1 MNKRAIGTIGEYISC
16 EYLKE
21 HSYDIVERNF
31 YCREGEIDIVAKDNN
46 RNPEEYCFIEVKLR
60 SSEKYGRPAS
70 AITEIKKKHFL
81 NASKYYIYKKRMIN
95 KIIRYDV
102 IEVYKKQEKYI
113 INHLK
118 NCDIY

>member
-46 RNPEEYCFIEVKLR
+46 RNPEEYCFIEVKTR
-60 SSEKYGRPAS
+60 SNNNYGRPIDAL
-70 AITEIKKKHFL
+70 TEIKKKHLCFDL
-81 NASKYYIYKKRMIN
+81 FT
-95 KIIRYDV
+95 IRKFRIFQV
-102 IEVYKKQEKYI
+102 
-113 INHLK
+113 
-118 NCDIY
+118 